1 MAVRELTYVE
11 ALNEALREEMRRD
24 DSVIVFG
31 EEVALAGGVYKVT
44 KGLLEEF
51 GPERVRDTPISEV
64 AIVGAAIGAA
74 LVGLR
79 PVAEIMFFD
88 FAGIAFDQIVT
99 HASKMRFTSGGQVK
113 LPLVIRTQYSLGR
126 SYGSQHTQFL
136 AASFMQ
142 APGLKIVLPS
152 TPYDAKG
159 LLKSAIRD
167 DDPVLFIESG
177 SLYVNKSYYGYRG
190 PVPDEEYLI
199 PLGKADVKREGTDV
213 TVVALS
219 RTVSEAVAA
228 ADMLRGEGV
237 GVEVVDLRTIQP
249 MDYTMVEKSVRKT
262 NRLIVAEDSVKTCG
276 VSAEVAAY
284 IAEYALD
291 ALEAPIVR
299 LNSPPMPTPQS
310 ASLER
315 EYMVTSDKIVEAVK
329 KLLK

>member
-1 MAVRELTYVE
+1 MTVREITYVE

-24 DSVIVFG
+24 SSVIVFG

-51 GPERVRDTPISEV
+51 GPNRVIDTPISEI

-74 LVGLR
+74 LSGLR
-79 PVAEIMFFD
+79 PVAELMFFD

-99 HASKMRFTSGGQVK
+99 HASKLRFTSGGQLK

-177 SLYVNKSYYGYRG
+177 ALYFNRNYYGYKG
-190 PVPDEEYLI
+190 HVPEEEYLI
-199 PLGKADVKREGTDV
+199 PLGKADIKSEGDDV

-219 RTVSEAVAA
+219 RTVSEAMAA
-228 ADMLRGEGV
+228 AFTLRQDGIKI
-237 GVEVVDLRTIQP
+237 EVVDLRTIQP
-249 MDYTMVEKSVRKT
+249 MDYETVVRSVRKT
-262 NRLIVAEDSVKTCG
+262 NRLIIAEDSIKTCG

-284 IAEYALD
+284 VAENALD

-299 LNSPPMPTPQS
+299 LNSPPMPAPQ
-310 ASLER
+310 AQPLER

-329 KLLK
+329 KLCV